1 MRARNI
7 KAEFFINEELAE
19 LPYECRL
26 LYIGLW
32 CYADREGRFEWR
44 PKRIKAEIFPYDDKI
59 DIEAS
64 LHVITC
70 HGFVITYNDND
81 KTYAYI
87 PAFKKHQRPHP
98 HESVSICPAPS
109 QENQCH
115 DMVNQCNDKVMRC
128 PSDIIIDDIIIDDT
142 HHNIPLVKFEA
153 NSTEL
158 ILTKLLFDLIC
169 ERRQQF
175 KKPDLQKAA
184 IEIDRMLRIDKRDPA
199 EAENVLRWSQK
210 DPFWQNNILSTTKLR
225 RQFDV
230 LALKMHSEK
239 VRPKTARE
247 QAKEKSDEITR
258 KFLAGE
264 DRYGIG
270 SIKNENQE

>member
-19 LPYECRL
+19 LSYECRL

-44 PKRIKAEIFPYDDKI
+44 PKRIKAEIFPYDNKVV
-59 DIEAS
+59 IEA
-64 LHVITC
+64 LLLALTD
-70 HGFVITYNDND
+70 HGLVITYHDD
-81 KTYAYI
+81 GKTYAYI
-87 PAFKKHQRPHP
+87 PTFKKHQRPHP
-98 HESVSICPAPS
+98 HEGVSKCPAPS

-115 DMVNQCNDKVMRC
+115 DMVDQCNDKVMQC
-128 PSDIIIDDIIIDDT
+128 QSDIIINDTIINDIRSNT
-142 HHNIPLVKFEA
+142 SLVKFEA

-158 ILTKLLFDLIC
+158 ILTTLLFDLIC
-169 ERRQQF
+169 ERRPQF

-184 IEIDRMLRIDKRDPA
+184 IEIDRMFRIDKRDPS
-199 EAENVLRWSQK
+199 EAEKIIRWAQK
-210 DPFWQNNILSTTKLR
+210 DTFWQNNILSTAKLR
-225 RQFDV
+225 KQYDA

-270 SIKNENQE
+270 CIKNENQK